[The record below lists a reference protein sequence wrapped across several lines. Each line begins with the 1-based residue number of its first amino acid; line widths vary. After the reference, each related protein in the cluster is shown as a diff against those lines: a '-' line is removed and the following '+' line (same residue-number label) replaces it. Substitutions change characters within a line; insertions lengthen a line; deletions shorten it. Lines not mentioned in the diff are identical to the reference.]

1 MATNSKFYE
10 RLLAQAVLTANI
22 TEPSFTAQENAP
34 FVGENIAPL
43 VDMRTDVVALTVA
56 RVAAIGIGSFVAPE
70 GTPPL
75 IDLTGREEESWLTE
89 MADLAEQHRISPTR
103 WRRLQ
108 STDPEVVAEE
118 ARKLIDIG
126 VIMEERARRLTEKMR
141 WDAFQGQVVLSYQ
154 NNDSNLQVT
163 YPIPAGNKPTVS
175 VPWTDTTNA
184 DVVADLKAWRLKVAT
199 ETGAPGTEYHL
210 ASEDIEL
217 MLANQKLRGY
227 YNIPVGQPFRPTV
240 EDVARLVGE
249 GTTFIPVDHAYR
261 AESVGTARRPQ
272 DHTRY
277 LALGKVLVT
286 PKGYTVNGQRIADM
300 PNGLVEVQTGYN
312 TGQLLIGP
320 QSEIKLHGDSMQ
332 RFLHHKAKRL
342 PRLSVPGAFLTAT
355 IYS

>member
-1 MATNSKFYE
+1 MANTKYYE

-34 FVGENIAPL
+34 FVGETLAPL
-43 VDMRTDVVALTVA
+43 VDMRTDVVAITVA
-56 RVAAIGIGSFVAPE
+56 RVAAIGIGSHVAPE
-70 GTPPL
+70 ATPPL

-108 STDPEVVAEE
+108 STDPDVVAEE

-141 WDAFQGQVVLSYQ
+141 WDAFQGSVILEYQ
-154 NNDSNLQVT
+154 NRDTNLEVT
-163 YPIPAGNKPTVS
+163 YPIPAGNHPVS
-175 VPWTDTTNA
+175 ALPWDDPATSDP
-184 DVVADLKAWRLKVAT
+184 VADQKAWRLKVAA

-217 MLANQKLRGY
+217 MLASDSLRGHF
-227 YNIPVGQPFRPTV
+227 NVPVGMPFAPSV
-240 EDVARLVGE
+240 EDVARLVGT
-249 GTTFIPVDHAYR
+249 GTTYIPVDHGYR
-261 AESVGTARRPQ
+261 EESVGASRRPE

-277 LALGKVLVT
+277 FPLGKVLVT
-286 PKGYTVNGQRIADM
+286 PAGYTVNGQRIADM

-312 TGQLLIGP
+312 TGQLLVGP

-342 PRLSVPGAFLTAT
+342 PRIAVPGAFLTAT
-355 IYS
+355 IYTP